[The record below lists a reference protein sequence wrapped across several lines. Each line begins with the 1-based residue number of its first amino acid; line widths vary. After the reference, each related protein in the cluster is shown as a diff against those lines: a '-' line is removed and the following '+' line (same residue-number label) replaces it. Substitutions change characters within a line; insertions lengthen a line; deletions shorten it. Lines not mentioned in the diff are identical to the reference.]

1 MRIWELEEGKE
12 YIIGNR
18 CVYKIERGE
27 LLAKFVDDD
36 CWEMSA
42 FTYSEIM
49 NLDFTPY
56 TPPTDWSKVEVDT
69 KVLVSDSGKKWVKRY
84 FARYDVNSKKLY
96 VWDDGTTSWSAN
108 GRMLPW
114 TYAKLYTEE

>member
-1 MRIWELEEGKE
+1 MKVWELEEGKE

-18 CVYKIERGE
+18 CVYKIERGD
-27 LLAKFVDDD
+27 LLAKFVDYNE
-36 CWEMSA
+36 WEMSA

-49 NLDFTPY
+49 NLDFTIY

-69 KVLVSDSGKKWVKRY
+69 KVLVSDSGEKWVKRY

-108 GRMLPW
+108 GRTLPW
-114 TYAKLYTEE
+114 TYAKLYTE